1 MSIALNNGPLPNS
14 APDVDDEEINLG
26 ELLGESKAIPSP
38 PAAVAVGIPADLL
51 RRRPDIRQAEQQA
64 AAQSVLDGLRRD
76 FAGADIHY
84 WLTPVSEFGHLG

>member
-1 MSIALNNGPLPNS
+1 METESRFAEPSTAVDQWRQRLALAGMSPQ
-14 APDVDDEEINLG
+14 
-26 ELLGESKAIPSP
+26 
-38 PAAVAVGIPADLL
+38 AVRHL
-51 RRRPDIRQAEQQA
+51 EQA